1 MDFWRI
7 LDPQT
12 DPKTSITAPLTGGV
26 KGAARE
32 GSSNGFYNLIP
43 IPAPLTFSIT
53 APFPA
58 GELREQ

>member
-12 DPKTSITAPLTGGV
+12 DPKTSITAPLT
-26 KGAARE
+26 AARE

-53 APFPA
+53 APFPG